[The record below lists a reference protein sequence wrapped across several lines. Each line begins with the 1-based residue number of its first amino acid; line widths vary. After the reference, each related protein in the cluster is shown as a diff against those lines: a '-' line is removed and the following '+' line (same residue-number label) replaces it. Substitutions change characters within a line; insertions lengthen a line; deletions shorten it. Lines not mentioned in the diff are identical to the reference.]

1 MDSLHPT
8 KRALVQTVLDQ
19 LKTKKPSDLTSELIL
34 ETSGIS
40 KGSLYHHF
48 EDFDDLIETA
58 QVFRYAAYVDQSIN
72 LLTKVFQIS
81 KNKDEMVVE
90 LKKVTRFTQA
100 PNLMPQRMDR
110 ATSISLAHANPRM
123 MQKMNA
129 QQDRLNEAIIDI
141 FREARDRGW
150 INPNVDLHAGALFIQ
165 AYTLGI
171 IINDVS
177 GTKIDI
183 NAWDELIDMFLEKVI
198 ATN

>member
-58 QVFRYAAYVDQSIN
+58 QVFRYAAYVDQSIHI
-72 LLTKVFQIS
+72 LTKVFQTA
-81 KNKDEMVVE
+81 KNRDEMLVE
-90 LKKVTRFTQA
+90 LKQLTKFTQS
-100 PNLMPQRMDR
+100 PNLMSQRMDR

-123 MQKMNA
+123 MQKLNA
-129 QQDRLNEAIIDI
+129 QQDRLNEALIDI

-150 INPNVDLHAGALFIQ
+150 INPDVDLHAGAVFIQ

-177 GTKIDI
+177 GKKLD
-183 NAWDELIDMFLEKVI
+183 NKAWTDLIDLFASKII

>member
-19 LKTKKPSDLTSELIL
+19 LKTNKALDLTSELIL
-34 ETSGIS
+34 EKSGIS

-58 QVFRYAAYVDQSIN
+58 QVFRYAAYVDQSIH
-72 LLTKVFQIS
+72 LLTKVFQTA
-81 KNKDEMVVE
+81 KNKEEMVTE
-90 LKKVTRFTQA
+90 LKKVTRFTQS
-100 PNLMPQRMDR
+100 PDLMPQRMDR
-110 ATSISLAHANPRM
+110 ATSISIANANPRM
-123 MQKMNA
+123 MKKMNA

-150 INPNVDLHAGALFIQ
+150 INKEIDLHAGALFIQ

-177 GTKIDI
+177 GKKIDI
-183 NAWDELIDMFLEKVI
+183 TAWDELIDMFLEKVI
-198 ATN
+198 AN

>member
-34 ETSGIS
+34 ETAGIS

-58 QVFRYAAYVDQSIN
+58 QVFRYAAYVDQSIHI
-72 LLTKVFQIS
+72 LTKVFQTA
-81 KNKDEMVVE
+81 KNRDEMLSE
-90 LKKVTRFTQA
+90 LKQLTKFTQS
-100 PNLMPQRMDR
+100 PNLMAQRMDR
-110 ATSISLAHANPRM
+110 ATSISLANANPRM
-123 MQKMNA
+123 MQKLNA
-129 QQDRLNEAIIDI
+129 QQDRLNEALIDI

-150 INPNVDLHAGALFIQ
+150 INKEIDLHAGAVFIQ

-177 GTKIDI
+177 GKKLD
-183 NAWDELIDMFLEKVI
+183 NKAWTDLIDLFASKII

>member
-19 LKTKKPSDLTSELIL
+19 LKTNKALDLTSELIL
-34 ETSGIS
+34 EKSGIS

-58 QVFRYAAYVDQSIN
+58 QVFRYAAYVDQSIH
-72 LLTKVFQIS
+72 LLTKVFQTA
-81 KNKDEMVVE
+81 KNKEEMITE
-90 LKKVTRFTQA
+90 LKKVTRFTQS
-100 PNLMPQRMDR
+100 PDLMPQRMDR
-110 ATSISLAHANPRM
+110 ATSISIANANPRM
-123 MQKMNA
+123 MKKMNA

-150 INPNVDLHAGALFIQ
+150 INKEIDLHAGALFIQ

-177 GTKIDI
+177 GKKIDI
-183 NAWDELIDMFLEKVI
+183 TAWDELIDMFLEKVI
-198 ATN
+198 AN

>member
-8 KRALVQTVLDQ
+8 KRALVQTVLNE
-19 LKTKKPSDLTSELIL
+19 LKTKKALDLTSELIL
-34 ETSGIS
+34 EKSGIS

-58 QVFRYAAYVDQSIN
+58 QVFRYAAYVDQSIH

-81 KNKDEMVVE
+81 KNRDEMVAE
-90 LKKVTRFTQA
+90 LKKVTRFTQS
-100 PNLMPQRMDR
+100 PDLMPQRMDR
-110 ATSISLAHANPRM
+110 ATSISLANANPRM
-123 MQKMNA
+123 MKKMHA

-150 INPNVDLHAGALFIQ
+150 INKEIDLHAGAIFIQ
-165 AYTLGI
+165 AYTLGV

-177 GTKIDI
+177 GVKLNV
-183 NAWDELIDMFLEKVI
+183 NAWEELIDLFLEKVI
-198 ATN
+198 AT

>member
-58 QVFRYAAYVDQSIN
+58 QVFRYAAYVDQSIHI
-72 LLTKVFQIS
+72 LTKVFQTA
-81 KNKDEMVVE
+81 KNRDEMLVE
-90 LKKVTRFTQA
+90 LKQVTKFTQS
-100 PNLMPQRMDR
+100 PDLMSQRMDR
-110 ATSISLAHANPRM
+110 ATSISLANANPRM
-123 MQKMNA
+123 MKKLNV
-129 QQDRLNEAIIDI
+129 QQDRLNEALIDI

-150 INPNVDLHAGALFIQ
+150 INKEVDLHAGAVFIQ

-177 GTKIDI
+177 GKKLDSK
-183 NAWDELIDMFLEKVI
+183 AWTDLIDLFTSKII
-198 ATN
+198 AAN

>member
-8 KRALVQTVLDQ
+8 KRALVQTVLDE
-19 LKTKKPSDLTSELIL
+19 LKTKKALDLTSELIL
-34 ETSGIS
+34 EKSGIS

-58 QVFRYAAYVDQSIN
+58 QVFRYAAYVDQSIH

-81 KNKDEMVVE
+81 KNRDEMVAE
-90 LKKVTRFTQA
+90 LKKVTRFTQS
-100 PNLMPQRMDR
+100 PDLMPQRMDR
-110 ATSISLAHANPRM
+110 ATSISLANANPRM
-123 MQKMNA
+123 MKKMHA

-150 INPNVDLHAGALFIQ
+150 INKEIDLHAGAIFIQ
-165 AYTLGI
+165 AYTLGV

-177 GTKIDI
+177 GTKVNA
-183 NAWDELIDMFLEKVI
+183 NAWEELIDLFLEKVI
-198 ATN
+198 AT

>member
-58 QVFRYAAYVDQSIN
+58 QVFRYAAYVDQSIH

-81 KNKDEMVVE
+81 KNKDEMVAE
-90 LKKVTRFTQA
+90 LKKVTRFTQS
-100 PNLMPQRMDR
+100 PDLMPQRMDR
-110 ATSISLAHANPRM
+110 ATSISLANANPRM
-123 MQKMNA
+123 MQKLND
-129 QQDRLNEAIIDI
+129 QQDRLNEALIDI

-150 INPNVDLHAGALFIQ
+150 INPEIDLHAGAVFIQ

-177 GTKIDI
+177 GKKLD
-183 NAWDELIDMFLEKVI
+183 NKAWTDLIDLFASKII

>member
-8 KRALVQTVLDQ
+8 KRALVQTVLNE
-19 LKTKKPSDLTSELIL
+19 LKTKKALDLTSELIL
-34 ETSGIS
+34 EKSGIS

-58 QVFRYAAYVDQSIN
+58 QVFRYAAYVDQSIH

-81 KNKDEMVVE
+81 KNRDEMVAE
-90 LKKVTRFTQA
+90 LKKVTRFTQS
-100 PNLMPQRMDR
+100 PDLMPQRMDR
-110 ATSISLAHANPRM
+110 ATSISLANANPRM
-123 MQKMNA
+123 MKKMHA

-150 INPNVDLHAGALFIQ
+150 INKEIDLHAGAIFIQ
-165 AYTLGI
+165 AYTLGV

-177 GTKIDI
+177 GTKLNA
-183 NAWDELIDMFLEKVI
+183 NAWEELIDLFLEKVI
-198 ATN
+198 AT

>member
-8 KRALVQTVLDQ
+8 KRALIQTVLDQ
-19 LKTKKPSDLTSELIL
+19 LKTNKALDLTSELIL
-34 ETSGIS
+34 EKSGIS

-58 QVFRYAAYVDQSIN
+58 QVFRYAAYVDQSIH
-72 LLTKVFQIS
+72 LLTKVFQTA
-81 KNKDEMVVE
+81 KNKEEMITE
-90 LKKVTRFTQA
+90 LKKVTRFTQS
-100 PNLMPQRMDR
+100 PDLMPQRMDR
-110 ATSISLAHANPRM
+110 ATSISLANANPRM
-123 MQKMNA
+123 MKKMNA

-150 INPNVDLHAGALFIQ
+150 INKEIDLHAGALFIQ

-177 GTKIDI
+177 GKKIDI
-183 NAWDELIDMFLEKVI
+183 TAWDELIDMFLEKVI
-198 ATN
+198 AN

>member
-8 KRALVQTVLDQ
+8 KRALVQTVLNE
-19 LKTKKPSDLTSELIL
+19 LKTKKALDLTSELIL
-34 ETSGIS
+34 EKSGIS

-58 QVFRYAAYVDQSIN
+58 QVFRYAAYVDQSIH

-81 KNKDEMVVE
+81 KNRDEMVAE
-90 LKKVTRFTQA
+90 LKKVTRFTQS
-100 PNLMPQRMDR
+100 PDLMPQRMDR
-110 ATSISLAHANPRM
+110 ATSISLANANPRM
-123 MQKMNA
+123 MKKMHA

-150 INPNVDLHAGALFIQ
+150 INKEIDLHAGAIFIQ
-165 AYTLGI
+165 AYTLGV

-177 GTKIDI
+177 GVKLHANT
-183 NAWDELIDMFLEKVI
+183 WEELIDLFLEKVI
-198 ATN
+198 AT

>member
-34 ETSGIS
+34 EASGIS

-58 QVFRYAAYVDQSIN
+58 QVFRYAAYVDQSIHI
-72 LLTKVFQIS
+72 LTKVFQTA
-81 KNKDEMVVE
+81 KNRDEMLVE
-90 LKKVTRFTQA
+90 LKQLTKFTQS
-100 PNLMPQRMDR
+100 PNLMSQRMDR
-110 ATSISLAHANPRM
+110 ATSISLANANPRM
-123 MQKMNA
+123 MQKLNA
-129 QQDRLNEAIIDI
+129 QQDRLNEALIDI

-150 INPNVDLHAGALFIQ
+150 INPDVDLHAGAVFIQ

-177 GTKIDI
+177 GKKLD
-183 NAWDELIDMFLEKVI
+183 NKAWTDLIDLFASKII

>member
-19 LKTKKPSDLTSELIL
+19 LKTKKALDLTSELIL
-34 ETSGIS
+34 EKSGIS

-58 QVFRYAAYVDQSIN
+58 QVFRYAAYVDQSIH

-81 KNKDEMVVE
+81 KSKEEMVTE
-90 LKKVTRFTQA
+90 LKKVTRFTQS
-100 PNLMPQRMDR
+100 PDLMPQRMDR
-110 ATSISLAHANPRM
+110 ATSISIANANPRM
-123 MQKMNA
+123 MKKMNA

-150 INPNVDLHAGALFIQ
+150 INKEVDLHAGALFIQ

-177 GTKIDI
+177 GAKVDI
-183 NAWDELIDMFLEKVI
+183 KAWDELIDMFLEKVI
-198 ATN
+198 AT

>member
-8 KRALVQTVLDQ
+8 KRALVQTVLNE
-19 LKTKKPSDLTSELIL
+19 LKTKKALDLTSELIL
-34 ETSGIS
+34 EKSGIS

-58 QVFRYAAYVDQSIN
+58 QVFRYAAYVDQSIH

-81 KNKDEMVVE
+81 KNRDEMVAE
-90 LKKVTRFTQA
+90 LKKVTRFTQS
-100 PNLMPQRMDR
+100 PDLMPQRMDR
-110 ATSISLAHANPRM
+110 ATSISLANANPRM
-123 MQKMNA
+123 MKKMHA

-150 INPNVDLHAGALFIQ
+150 INKEIDLHAGAIFIQ
-165 AYTLGI
+165 AYTLGV

-177 GTKIDI
+177 GTKVNA
-183 NAWDELIDMFLEKVI
+183 NAWEELIDLFLEKVI
-198 ATN
+198 AT